1 MGKIHSYVYSSMQLI
16 EAYEGDLPLSIYL
29 KNHFRQHKK
38 FGSRDRKWIKNICF
52 AWFRAGGL
60 FNEFNTMNRLLC
72 SFYLMQEENDTRV
85 NDIMISGGD
94 VFNGIDFTLPLE
106 EKIAWINSN
115 IGKVDLEKRFPIH
128 VDFTTA
134 LNLFDYLQGL
144 WSQPKVWL
152 RVRHQRMEQVKNI
165 LIKEGIVFQTH
176 DEMPNAIQL
185 EQGVSLD
192 KLNFLDKGLAEVQDL
207 SSQRT
212 MELIPAK
219 SKEHWYDACAASG
232 GKSLMLM
239 DAVPGVKLT
248 VSDNRESILI
258 NLKERFN
265 RNGILNYSFFIA
277 DLTDPKWKPEAGTQF
292 DGIIADVPCSG
303 SGTWART
310 PEQMSIFDDE
320 SLKHYVS
327 LQDKITKKLCSLLS
341 SGGKL
346 VYITCSVFK
355 AENEDRVA
363 ELENLHGMK
372 CLQSKLYQGTKEGAD
387 TLFVALLEKK

>member
-1 MGKIHSYVYSSMQLI
+1 MQLI
-16 EAYEGDLPLSIYL
+16 EGYEGDLPLSIYL

-72 SFYLMQEENDTRV
+72 SFYFMQEEGDARANE
-85 NDIMISGGD
+85 IMISGGD
-94 VFNGIDFTLPLE
+94 VFNGVDFTLPWEQKLT
-106 EKIAWINSN
+106 WINLH
-115 IGKVDLEKRFPIH
+115 IGEVDLENRFPIH

-134 LNLFDYLQGL
+134 LNVPDYLQGL

-152 RVRHQRMEQVKNI
+152 RVRHHKMEQMKNI

-176 DEMPNAIQL
+176 DEMSNAIQL
-185 EQGVSLD
+185 DQGVSLE
-192 KLNFLDKGLAEVQDL
+192 KLNFLERGLAEVQDL

-212 MELIPAK
+212 MELIPAR
-219 SKEHWYDACAASG
+219 SGEHWYDACAASG

-239 DAVPGVKLT
+239 DTIPGVKLT
-248 VSDNRESILI
+248 VSDNRESILV
-258 NLKERFN
+258 NLKERFS
-265 RNGILNYSFFIA
+265 RNGILNYSFFVA
-277 DLTDPKWKPEAGTQF
+277 DLTDPKWKPEDGTQF

-310 PEQMSIFDDE
+310 PEQMNIFDEERLD
-320 SLKHYVS
+320 HYVS
-327 LQDKITKKLCSLLS
+327 LQEKITKKLCSLLNA
-341 SGGKL
+341 GGKL

-355 AENEDRVA
+355 AENEDRVV

-372 CLQSKLYQGTKEGAD
+372 SIQSKLYQGTNDGAD
-387 TLFVALLEKK
+387 TLFVALLEKE

>member
-1 MGKIHSYVYSSMQLI
+1 MVSCR
-16 EAYEGDLPLSIYL
+16 E
-29 KNHFRQHKK
+29 
-38 FGSRDRKWIKNICF
+38 
-52 AWFRAGGL
+52 L
-60 FNEFNTMNRLLC
+60 FSEFNTMNRLLC
-72 SFYLMQEENDTRV
+72 SFYLMQEEGDARAK
-85 NDIMISGGD
+85 DIIISGGD
-94 VFNGIDFTLPLE
+94 VFTEVDFTLPLE
-106 EKIAWINSN
+106 QKLAWINSN
-115 IGKVDLEKRFPIH
+115 IGKVDLENRFPIR
-128 VDFTTA
+128 VDFTA
-134 LNLFDYLQGL
+134 SLNLADYLQGL

-152 RVRHQRMEQVKNI
+152 RVRRGKMEQVKNI

-185 EQGVSLD
+185 DQGVSLD

-212 MELIPAK
+212 MALIPAK
-219 SKEHWYDACAASG
+219 SSEHWYDACAASG

-239 DAVPGVKLT
+239 DSVPGVKLT
-248 VSDNRESILI
+248 VSDNREAILV

-277 DLTDPKWKPEAGTQF
+277 DLTDPTWKPEAGVQF

-310 PEQMSIFDDE
+310 PEQMSIFDE
-320 SLKHYVS
+320 EKLSHYIS

-341 SGGKL
+341 PGGKL

-355 AENEDRVA
+355 AENEDRVVA
-363 ELENLHGMK
+363 LENLLGMK
-372 CLQSKLYQGTKEGAD
+372 CVESKLYQGTLEGAD